1 MAFDGRTIGVLVA
14 GAMISSG
21 LAVLANASTPSAGS
35 GSTVSP
41 VEPSRSSTTPMF
53 AQGQEQAPTRRE
65 FTLTAKDFRFS
76 PDRIEVARD
85 DIVKLTVRS
94 QDDVSYSLTI
104 DEYRVSKRV
113 PAGGAV
119 TFEFR
124 ADREGTFPFY
134 SNMTG
139 DARHSQARGQLVVR
153 AR

>member
-1 MAFDGRTIGVLVA
+1 MIATRRTIGVLLL
-14 GAMISSG
+14 GALITGG
-21 LAVLANASTPSAGS
+21 LAVRLLG
-35 GSTVSP
+35 
-41 VEPSRSSTTPMF
+41 E
-53 AQGQEQAPTRRE
+53 GQEQAPTRRE

-94 QDDVSYSLTI
+94 EDDIAYSLTI

-113 PAGGAV
+113 PARGAV

-124 ADREGTFPFY
+124 ADRGGTFPFY

-139 DARHSQARGQLVVR
+139 DTRHAQTRGQLVVR

>member
-1 MAFDGRTIGVLVA
+1 MAISKKTIGVFLVWA
-14 GAMISSG
+14 AIATG
-21 LAVLANASTPSAGS
+21 LAVRLLA
-35 GSTVSP
+35 
-41 VEPSRSSTTPMF
+41 
-53 AQGQEQAPTRRE
+53 QEQAPTRRE
-65 FTLTAKDFRFS
+65 FTLTAKNFRFS

-94 QDDVSYSLTI
+94 EDDVAYSLTI

-124 ADREGTFPFY
+124 ADRDGTFPFY

-139 DARHSQARGQLVVR
+139 DARHQQTRGQLVVR
-153 AR
+153 VR